1 MVLYNALKCIPDRV
15 SKMARMNLTVNDELK
30 AEFEEVVF
38 NTMGMKKGN
47 VTKAVQEALREWIKK
62 NA

>member
-1 MVLYNALKCIPDRV
+1 
-15 SKMARMNLTVNDELK
+15 MARMNLTVNDELK